1 MDPEKIKIPVPMSD
15 VQRIHAA
22 LGSLKRIAANEGND
36 EFVETLD
43 GLMDRLEDYH
53 NAVVTGWGAG
63 HDALFRESEEDR
75 SAPRGQ
81 EPQPD
86 ALPQARADLLGWLYS
101 AQNEEQ
107 IAEAVAAADRWLVD
121 RPHDKEVHLAR
132 EQAIRRRAGAPP
144 L

>member
-1 MDPEKIKIPVPMSD
+1 
-15 VQRIHAA
+15 
-22 LGSLKRIAANEGND
+22 
-36 EFVETLD
+36 
-43 GLMDRLEDYH
+43 MDRLEDYH
-53 NAVVTGWGAG
+53 NAVLSGWGAG
-63 HDALFRESEEDR
+63 QEDALIRASEEDR

-101 AQNEEQ
+101 AQNEAQ
-107 IAEAVAAADRWLVD
+107 IDEAVAAADRWLVD

-132 EQAIRRRAGAPP
+132 EQALRRRTGAPP